1 MRSLTEMHVE
11 TAISIFDSSE
21 TISNLSISLKKKQEK
36 FKIDNYN
43 NNWWAHRFLSL
54 FAVCSIYPSTFN
66 TGIANNKGTLYA
78 RKSYFLS
85 F

>member
-43 NNWWAHRFLSL
+43 NN
-54 FAVCSIYPSTFN
+54 
-66 TGIANNKGTLYA
+66 
-78 RKSYFLS
+78 
-85 F
+85 